1 MSHFLHVWK
10 HLRNYVS
17 GVWLPE
23 NPETKSLE
31 TAAVLSLGNM
41 IQDLD
46 KSVRYS
52 QHDLQ
57 NSLLAPELQ
66 KSLEE
71 WTKAGTSLTFNI
83 EERKLHEEI
92 YDVLGN
98 RALTPEIVNKSW
110 TC

>member
-57 NSLLAPELQ
+57 KNAEYHQKPSPVVASNNRWYGYSNSKPNSRSAMRLWGCL
-66 KSLEE
+66 
-71 WTKAGTSLTFNI
+71 
-83 EERKLHEEI
+83 
-92 YDVLGN
+92 
-98 RALTPEIVNKSW
+98 IVA
-110 TC
+110 T